1 MIKRGFHIRQRRAQM
16 HLPLEMIFSILL
28 VAVFLVVVFFVTRNF
43 LDVQKCAQ
51 IGLFV
56 RDLQSSVDEVW
67 QVQEANT
74 AFEREMP
81 LSLKYVCF
89 ADLLKNKNLAALNEK
104 ERETASQIYD
114 DLAVYFKYNNANFF
128 FYPWQ
133 NACSMAHNSIK
144 HITLANMSNPYC
156 FAEQKGKIKIKLS
169 KGFDDNLVR
178 ISS

>member
-1 MIKRGFHIRQRRAQM
+1 MQKKRLIPEKRGQM
-16 HLPLEMIFSILL
+16 HLPLEMMFSILL
-28 VAVFLVVVFFVTRNF
+28 VAVFLFVVFFVIRHF
-43 LDVQKCAQ
+43 LEVQKCAQ

-67 QVQEANT
+67 NVQEANT

-133 NACSMAHNSIK
+133 NACSMADNSIK
-144 HITLANMSNPYC
+144 HVNLANVSNPLC
-156 FAEQKGKIKIKLS
+156 FSEIKGKVKIRLS

-178 ISS
+178 ISK